1 MPRGLHPRRRVQV
14 EVNERVCIG
23 CSLCAMRAPQV
34 FEMRGEKAAVI
45 RPEQE
50 WPPFDA
56 RYVQDCPVGAITY
69 TEITG
74 PDAQTPPQSTADRQS
89 SGPS

>member
-1 MPRGLHPRRRVQV
+1 MIQPV
-14 EVNERVCIG
+14 
-23 CSLCAMRAPQV
+23 
-34 FEMRGEKAAVI
+34 
-45 RPEQE
+45 QE

-56 RYVQDCPVGAITY
+56 RYVQDCPVGAIAY

-74 PDAQTPPQSTADRQS
+74 PDAQTPRQSREGLPS